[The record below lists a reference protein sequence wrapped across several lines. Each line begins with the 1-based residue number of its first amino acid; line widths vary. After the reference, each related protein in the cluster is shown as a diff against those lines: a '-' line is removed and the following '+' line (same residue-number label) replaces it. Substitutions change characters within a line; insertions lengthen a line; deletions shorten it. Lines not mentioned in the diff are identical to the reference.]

1 MNFQVPLEV
10 VGGFAAD
17 GVDLV
22 QQAHGHSQA
31 GAGFRAFDEL
41 LSDLDR
47 VKDDALAGADDVRE
61 DLMFGRIVLRAV
73 GRIVGD
79 ARFEIQAVR
88 RALHVFLEQVVRGA
102 VAPAAIAQDQQSRPG
117 GMCRAAVL
125 FPPQSETVA
134 AELPRAWLVLRLMW
148 ASRLIRS

>member
-88 RALHVFLEQVVRGA
+88 RALHVFLEQVVRA
-102 VAPAAIAQDQQSRPG
+102 LLLPPPLHRISNLVPAGCAARPCCSHHRAKLSRQSCPVRG
-117 GMCRAAVL
+117 WC
-125 FPPQSETVA
+125 
-134 AELPRAWLVLRLMW
+134 
-148 ASRLIRS
+148 